1 MTVDLVGDGRSS
13 ALELLSRLGAT
24 PLPESPCG
32 GRGTCG
38 KCRIRFLSGI
48 PEPTGADARS
58 LSAGEIANGTRLA
71 CRAVPEGP
79 CRVLFEGNPAHRA
92 VSAYKIPADRERPV
106 APRDIPASPLAVAI
120 DVGTTT
126 VAFELVDART
136 GAVLARESRL
146 NGQRIFG
153 ADVVSRVTTSL
164 SGNGAELRRLVL
176 RDALGGIETLLSAS
190 GARGAD
196 VGSVTVAANT
206 VMTHLFLGLPVEG
219 FARAPFTP
227 SATRFPSVPFG
238 EAFAPLLDGSDP
250 SPAVS
255 SAPVVDRATPVR
267 FVPCVGPFVG
277 GDVVAGLAAL
287 DAGKSGSTELFIDLG
302 TNAEMALSGGGRL
315 WCASAAAGPAF
326 EGGSVSSGTG
336 SVEGAVSAVRVE
348 GNRFAWDLVGEA
360 PRGDAP
366 LRGICGTGL
375 VDFVACARSL
385 SLVDASGALS
395 PVCETSGVF
404 LDPAGTVRLLAS
416 DVRELQLAKAA
427 VRAGI
432 AILLKSAGIRAG
444 DVSRVWVAGGFG
456 FYLRE
461 RSALA
466 IGLFPSEFA
475 GKTVSVGN
483 ASLAGAS
490 LFARDPSMEARFDA
504 ILSSSESVSLADHPD
519 FQGLFLDSM
528 GFDA

>member
-1 MTVDLVGDGRSS
+1 MTVDLSGDGRST
-13 ALELLSRLGAT
+13 ALELLSRSGVS

-38 KCRIRFLSGI
+38 KCRVRFLSGI
-48 PEPTGADARS
+48 PAPTGEDARS

-79 CRVLFEGNPAHRA
+79 CRVRFEGNIAHRA
-92 VSAYKIPADRERPV
+92 VSAYRIPADRARTSV
-106 APRDIPASPLAVAI
+106 PREISASPLAVAI

-126 VAFELVDART
+126 VAFELLDAGT
-136 GAVLARESRL
+136 GEVLARESRL
-146 NGQRIFG
+146 NGQRVFG
-153 ADVVSRVTTSL
+153 ADVVSRVTASL

-176 RDALGGIETLLSAS
+176 RDALEGISSLLSVSAS
-190 GARGAD
+190 RGAD

-238 EAFAPLLDGSDP
+238 EVFAPVLEGAEA
-250 SPAVS
+250 AVVI
-255 SAPVVDRATPVR
+255 APGVDRAIPVR
-267 FVPCVGPFVG
+267 FVPCVSAFVG

-287 DAGKSGSTELFIDLG
+287 DSGTGGSTELFIDLG
-302 TNAEMALSGGGRL
+302 TNAEMALSSGGRI

-326 EGGSVSSGTG
+326 EGGSISSGTG

-348 GNRFAWDLVGEA
+348 GNRFAWDLVGDA
-360 PRGDAP
+360 PQGDAP

-375 VDFVACARSL
+375 VDFVACALSL
-385 SLVDASGALS
+385 SLVDPSGALS
-395 PVCETSGVF
+395 PVCSGSGVF

-432 AILLKSAGIRAG
+432 EILLRTAGLRAR

-490 LFARDPSMEARFDA
+490 LFARDPSLEARFDA
-504 ILSSSESVSLADHPD
+504 ILSSCERVSLADHPD
-519 FQGLFLDSM
+519 FQDLFLDSM
-528 GFDA
+528 GF